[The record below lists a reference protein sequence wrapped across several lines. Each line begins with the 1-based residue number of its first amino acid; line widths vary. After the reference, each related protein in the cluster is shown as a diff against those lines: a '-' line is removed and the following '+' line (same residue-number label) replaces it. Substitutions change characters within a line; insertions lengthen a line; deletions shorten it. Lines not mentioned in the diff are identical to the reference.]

1 LSETADKLRLD
12 KWLWH
17 ARFFKTR
24 TLAAG
29 VVAGG
34 GVRING
40 TPASKRST
48 TICAGD
54 VLTFAKDDH
63 IRVIRIEACGVRRGP
78 APEAQALYTDLSPPD
93 RSAKEKQPHNPAF
106 EGKGRPSKRDRR
118 VLDQSKREYLSKGSH
133 LE

>member
-1 LSETADKLRLD
+1 MTELPVDKLRLD
-12 KWLWH
+12 KWLWF

-24 TLAAG
+24 SLAAT

-34 GVRING
+34 AVRING

-48 TICAGD
+48 TITPGD

-63 IRVIRIEACGVRRGP
+63 IRVIQIEACGTRRGP
-78 APEAQALYTDLSPPD
+78 APEAQALYTDLSPPVRNPAD
-93 RSAKEKQPHNPAF
+93 KTPHNPAF
-106 EGKGRPSKRDRR
+106 DGKGRPTKRDRR
-118 VLDQSKREYLSKGSH
+118 QLDLSKARH